1 MTKEDIIGTKWMV
14 AQPGSSLQDKIFE
27 FCANGLLKYGDI
39 ISKWELKDGII
50 IISQNNGYAI
60 LKGQIVDN
68 VLTGTASNKVG
79 KNWTF
84 KGELISN
91 TQHLEPT
98 NDMIVSEGLGQS
110 VNSIIETIYLSI
122 KDFRADENNSA
133 VLMTKNRITRWVNQ
147 FDEGDRIFILTEL
160 KNIIDKRYCTKQNS
174 YDFLKVSLESLKQHY
189 NYASVQDFLSDSV
202 FLDLQRP
209 NKSQP
214 TLLKLLKV
222 VLNEQFNFYISNCG
236 SNQKK
241 NYIYLD
247 DVLCTGN
254 TLFQDIKAWV
264 NLNDNDGQTYLSK
277 LQSGNI
283 KLVFLYLFIHET
295 NYHKKRAQ
303 FRHQISQSFDNYFT
317 MFRAIEIQNGIG
329 TKLEVITP
337 TEENQPEMVEQYK
350 NQVIEKV
357 DAYCEKKNISKPNPE
372 FFRPTNNLVTEE
384 FFTSAQNRKR
394 FEDIM
399 LHRGIRIL
407 NSANTNIP
415 NLRALGY
422 SLPSLKNFGF
432 GTLAMTWRNIPNN
445 CPIVF
450 WYSGGGFYPLFVK
463 NQT

>member
-1 MTKEDIIGTKWMV
+1 LGVSGNARKKIQTMEQVIND
-14 AQPGSSLQDKIFE
+14 IFE
-27 FCANGLLKYGDI
+27 
-39 ISKWELKDGII
+39 EL
-50 IISQNNGYAI
+50 
-60 LKGQIVDN
+60 
-68 VLTGTASNKVG
+68 
-79 KNWTF
+79 
-84 KGELISN
+84 
-91 TQHLEPT
+91 
-98 NDMIVSEGLGQS
+98 
-110 VNSIIETIYLSI
+110 
-122 KDFRADENNSA
+122 KDFRADENNPS
-133 VLMTKNRITRWVNQ
+133 VQMTKNRIRQWINQ
-147 FDEGDRIFILTEL
+147 FEENYRIFILTEL
-160 KNIIDKRYCTKQNS
+160 KSIIDKRYCTKQNA
-174 YDFLKVSLESLKQHY
+174 YDFLKGSLESLKQHY
-189 NYASVQDFLSDSV
+189 NYASVQDFLLDSV

-222 VLNEQFNFYISNCG
+222 VLQEQFNFNFSNCG

-254 TLFQDIKAWV
+254 TLFQDIRTWV
-264 NLNDNDGQTYLSK
+264 NQNDTDEQTYLSK
-277 LQSGNI
+277 LQAGNI

-295 NYHKKRAQ
+295 NYYKKRAQ
-303 FRHQISQSFDNYFT
+303 FRHQISQSFENYFT
-317 MFRAIEIQNGIG
+317 MFRAIEIPNGIG
-329 TKLEVITP
+329 TKLEVIMP
-337 TEENQPEMVEQYK
+337 TEENQPDIVEQYK

-357 DAYCEKKNISKPNPE
+357 DNYCEQKNISKPAPE
-372 FFRPTNNLVTEE
+372 FYRPTNTPVNEE

-450 WYSGGGFYPLFVK
+450 WYSGGGFFPLFVK

>member
-1 MTKEDIIGTKWMV
+1 MSADRNEARNPQRFIHATVGGNARKKIQTMEQLIND
-14 AQPGSSLQDKIFE
+14 IFE
-27 FCANGLLKYGDI
+27 
-39 ISKWELKDGII
+39 ELKD
-50 IISQNNGYAI
+50 
-60 LKGQIVDN
+60 
-68 VLTGTASNKVG
+68 
-79 KNWTF
+79 
-84 KGELISN
+84 
-91 TQHLEPT
+91 
-98 NDMIVSEGLGQS
+98 
-110 VNSIIETIYLSI
+110 
-122 KDFRADENNSA
+122 FRSDENNPS
-133 VLMTKNRITRWVNQ
+133 VQMTKNRIRQWINQ
-147 FDEGDRIFILTEL
+147 FDENDRIFILTEL
-160 KNIIDKRYCTKQNS
+160 KSIFDKRYCTKQNA
-174 YDFLKVSLESLKQHY
+174 YDFLKGSLEALKQHY

-222 VLNEQFNFYISNCG
+222 VLNKQFNFNFSSCG
-236 SNQKK
+236 SKQKK

-254 TLFQDIKAWV
+254 TLFQDIRTWV
-264 NLNDNDGQTYLSK
+264 NQNDTDGQTYLSK

-303 FRHQISQSFDNYFT
+303 FRHQISQSFENYFT
-317 MFRAIEIQNGIG
+317 MFRAIEIPNGIG
-329 TKLEVITP
+329 TKLEVIMP
-337 TEENQPEMVEQYK
+337 TEENQPDIVEQYK

-357 DAYCEKKNISKPNPE
+357 DTYCEQKNISKPTAE
-372 FFRPTNNLVTEE
+372 FYRPTNTPVTEE

-450 WYSGGGFYPLFVK
+450 WYSGGGFFPLFVK